1 MKLRFKVESEL
12 KGVGVV
18 VEATIKLEPLKV
30 EAPNHPTLMAVIDA
44 FIENN
49 PDKEVLYNCAK
60 INRKR
65 IDENN
70 VVPSKWT
77 AQIYVIE
84 PELTEGL
91 FIRQNPRSFEVSY
104 KELKPIVVKERTQRK
119 PKLVGEKNL
128 AIEEE
133 IEVENEGGVA
143 WSSPYIESNKAL
155 VTESAMS

>member
-12 KGVGVV
+12 KGVV

-84 PELTEGL
+84 PELLEDL
-91 FIRQNPRSFEVSY
+91 YIRQNPRSFEVSY
-104 KELKPIVVKERTQRK
+104 KELKPIMVKERTQRK
-119 PKLVGEKNL
+119 PKEVKVVQ
-128 AIEEE
+128 EEVV
-133 IEVENEGGVA
+133 I
-143 WSSPYIESNKAL
+143 SNSAETTQSAL
-155 VTESAMS
+155 V

>member
-12 KGVGVV
+12 KGVV

-44 FIENN
+44 YIENN

-84 PELTEGL
+84 PELLEDL
-91 FIRQNPRSFEVSY
+91 FVRQNPRSFEVSY

-119 PKLVGEKNL
+119 PKLVVEQKKV
-128 AIEEE
+128 ETTETTE
-133 IEVENEGGVA
+133 TEVA
-143 WSSPYIESNKAL
+143 
-155 VTESAMS
+155 